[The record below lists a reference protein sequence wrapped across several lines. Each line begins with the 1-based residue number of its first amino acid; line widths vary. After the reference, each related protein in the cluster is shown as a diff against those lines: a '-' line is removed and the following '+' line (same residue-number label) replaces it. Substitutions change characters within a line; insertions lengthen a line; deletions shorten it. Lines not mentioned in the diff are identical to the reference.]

1 MTRDLDVG
9 PMQRMIRRALTAF
22 ARALLSAVNDSGG
35 VQVVQISLS
44 STEVRDGSPRIAEFG
59 FSSNPPAGSDCVV
72 AFLGGDRT
80 KGIVI
85 GTCHQPSRPQNLR
98 PGETIL
104 HSQDGKSVYLTASG
118 GIVVEAKGQPVV
130 VNDASDVTWNCSGKF
145 KLVAPG
151 GVEID
156 APIVQSTGDMQ
167 DNFASNPHT
176 VAVMRQI
183 ANGHTHPVKGVQS
196 GSSNVAS
203 DPPSQQQ

>member
-9 PMQRMIRRALTAF
+9 PVQRMIRRALTAF

-59 FSSNPPAGSDCVV
+59 FSSNPPEGSDSVV

-85 GTCHQPSRPQNLR
+85 GTCHQPSRPRNLN

-156 APIVQSTGDMQ
+156 APLVKSSGDIQ
-167 DNFASNPHT
+167 DNYASNLHT
-176 VAVMRQI
+176 LADMREI
-183 ANGHTHPVKGVQS
+183 SNEHTHPVKNVQG
-196 GSSNVAS
+196 GSSTVTS
-203 DPPSQQQ
+203 DPPNQHQ

>member
-1 MTRDLDVG
+1 MGDIFGRLS
-9 PMQRMIRRALTAF
+9 QRILLGI
-22 ARALLSAVNDSGG
+22 ARALVAVVRDSGG
-35 VQVVQISLS
+35 IQVMQVQLS
-44 STEVRDGSPRIAEFG
+44 ASEVRDGLPRFTEFG
-59 FSSNPPAGSDCVV
+59 FSSNPPVGSDAVV
-72 AFLGGDRT
+72 AFLGGDRS

-85 GTCHQPSRPQNLR
+85 GTCHQPSRPKNLA
-98 PGETIL
+98 PGETKL

-156 APIVQSTGDMQ
+156 APLVQSTGDMQ
-167 DNFASNPHT
+167 DNSASNPHT
-176 VAVMRQI
+176 VAAMRQI
-183 ANGHTHPVKGVQS
+183 ANDHTHPVKGVQS
-196 GSSNVAS
+196 GDSNVTS